1 MLSPSR
7 QASGRLLIAAALL
20 ASPYLLAISFSPSS
34 TLLNQL
40 LSVAVWGVLLG
51 VSTPVVQPL
60 SSSAAAAAVRWPL
73 LALASLVVAAG
84 LSSGWASVPLSMT
97 LSTVLMLVCAVL
109 VMRGAV
115 TAPASLAEHGG
126 IFWAALL
133 LAGGLSSLIALIQV
147 FWPQW
152 ADGVLIARSGL
163 PGRAVGNVRQP
174 NHLSTLLLWSLIALV
189 PVARSGQLLGW
200 RVSGRTL
207 LSLGGLLTLGVVLTA
222 SRTGVV
228 GMLMLSVW
236 GVFDRR
242 LNRPIRHALVAAPLV
257 YLLGWLAMA
266 GWSHLTHATF
276 GGEARLAEADLSA
289 SRFGIWRNAWD
300 LILAQPWTG
309 VGIGNFNYAWTLT
322 PFPGRPVAF
331 FDHAH
336 NLPLHV
342 AVEMGLPAALALTL
356 ALCWGLWQAWQRS
369 FAQADEDLS
378 ATSRAATMVVM
389 IAGVHSL
396 LEYPLWY
403 GYFLLPTAWAFGL
416 ALRPH
421 PAWVT
426 TPSSTPTA
434 GAWSPSPAS
443 VLYEPWRMV
452 VALLMILGAVL
463 AAIDYQRVV
472 IIYQPGNT
480 TLSLEERIE
489 QGQQSLLFAHHA
501 DYAAATV
508 NDPSP
513 AALLGLTRT
522 THSLLDT
529 RLMTAWA
536 DALAQAGQV
545 DQARHLAAR
554 LREFRNPA
562 TADYFAPCKQLPGAS
577 ATDLPYQCLPASRT
591 WRWQD
596 FLDQPAA
603 P

>member
-20 ASPYLLAISFSPSS
+20 ASPYLLAVSFSPSS

-51 VSTPVVQPL
+51 LSTPLTRPL
-60 SSSAAAAAVRWPL
+60 PGWMAAQSIQWPL
-73 LALASLVVAAG
+73 WVLATIVIATG
-84 LSSGWASVPLSMT
+84 ISGWWAAVPLSMT
-97 LSTVLMLVCAVL
+97 LSTVLMVVCAVL

-133 LAGGLSSLIALIQV
+133 LAGGLSSVVALIQV
-147 FWPQW
+147 FWPSL
-152 ADGVLIARSGL
+152 ADGVWIARSGL

-189 PVARSGQLLGW
+189 PAARSGQLLGW
-200 RVSGRTL
+200 LIPGRVWLGF
-207 LSLGGLLTLGVVLTA
+207 GGLLTFGVVLTA

-236 GVFDRR
+236 GCFDRR
-242 LNRPIRHALVAAPLV
+242 LSRPIRQALIALPIAYLV
-257 YLLGWLAMA
+257 GWMAMA
-266 GWSHLTHATF
+266 SWSHLTHATF

-289 SRFGIWRNAWD
+289 SRFGIWHNAWD
-300 LILAQPWTG
+300 LIRAQPWTG
-309 VGIGNFNYAWTLT
+309 VGVGNFNYAWTLT

-336 NLPLHV
+336 NLPLQF
-342 AVEMGLPAALALTL
+342 AVEMGLPAALILVT
-356 ALCWGLWQAWQRS
+356 ALCWAVWQAWRRS
-369 FAQADEDLS
+369 FQALDEDFS
-378 ATSRAATMVVM
+378 ASSRAATMVVM
-389 IAGVHSL
+389 VAGVHSL

-416 ALRPH
+416 ALRPAQPDVASAPEK
-421 PAWVT
+421 PAGTWEPPT
-426 TPSSTPTA
+426 SSA
-434 GAWSPSPAS
+434 
-443 VLYEPWRMV
+443 LYEPWRMAL
-452 VALLMILGAVL
+452 ALLMILGAAL

-472 IIYQPGNT
+472 VIYQPGNT

-513 AALLGLTRT
+513 SARLGLSRT

-536 DALAQAGQV
+536 DALADAGQI
-545 DQARHLAAR
+545 DQARYLAAR

-562 TADYFAPCKQLPGAS
+562 TAEYFAPCQTTQAHSGAT
-577 ATDLPYQCLPASRT
+577 ADVPYQCTPASRV

-596 FLDQPAA
+596 FLNQPA

>member
-20 ASPYLLAISFSPSS
+20 ASPYLLAVSFSPSS

-51 VSTPVVQPL
+51 VSTPMVQPL
-60 SSSAAAAAVRWPL
+60 SSSAAASAVRWPL

-84 LSSGWASVPLSMT
+84 LSWGWASVPLSMT
-97 LSTVLMLVCAVL
+97 LSTVLMVVCAVL

-115 TAPASLAEHGG
+115 TAPAGLAEHGG

-133 LAGGLSSLIALIQV
+133 LAGGLSTLIALIQV
-147 FWPQW
+147 FWPHW

-174 NHLSTLLLWSLIALV
+174 NHLSTLLLWSILALV

-207 LSLGGLLTLGVVLTA
+207 LGLGSLLTLGVVLTA

-228 GMLMLSVW
+228 GILMLSVW
-236 GVFDRR
+236 GAFDRR
-242 LNRPIRHALVAAPLV
+242 LNRPIRHALMAAPLV

-266 GWSHLTHATF
+266 GWSHLTHTTF

-309 VGIGNFNYAWTLT
+309 VGIGNFNYAWSLT

-342 AVEMGLPAALALTL
+342 AVEMGLPAAAALTL

-369 FAQADEDLS
+369 FAQADEDIS
-378 ATSRAATMVVM
+378 VTSRAATMVVM

-403 GYFLLPTAWAFGL
+403 SYFLLPTAWAFGL
-416 ALRPH
+416 ALRP
-421 PAWVT
+421 PPLAIT
-426 TPSSTPTA
+426 APPLAPTA
-434 GAWSPSPAS
+434 GTWSPPPAS

-452 VALLMILGAVL
+452 LALMMILGAAL
-463 AAIDYQRVV
+463 AAVDYQRVV

-513 AALLGLTRT
+513 ATRLGLTRT

-545 DQARHLAAR
+545 DQARYLAAR
-554 LREFRNPA
+554 IREFRNPA
-562 TADYFAPCKQLPGAS
+562 TADYFAPCKQPPEAS
-577 ATDLPYQCLPASRT
+577 AADLPYQCQPASRT

-596 FLDQPAA
+596 FLDQPA

>member
-1 MLSPSR
+1 MLSSSR

-51 VSTPVVQPL
+51 VSTPTVQPL
-60 SSSAAAAAVRWPL
+60 SNSAAATAMRWPL
-73 LALASLVVAAG
+73 LALTCLVVATG
-84 LSSGWASVPLSMT
+84 LSWGWAAVPLSMT
-97 LSTVLMLVCAVL
+97 LSTVLMLLCAVL

-115 TAPASLAEHGG
+115 TAPAHLAEHGG

-147 FWPQW
+147 FWPHW
-152 ADGVLIARSGL
+152 ADGVWIARSGL

-200 RVSGRTL
+200 RISGRAL
-207 LSLGGLLTLGVVLTA
+207 LGLGSLLTLGVVLTA

-228 GMLMLSVW
+228 GILMLSVW

-242 LNRPIRHALVAAPLV
+242 LSRPIRQALVAIPGV
-257 YLLGWLAMA
+257 YLLGWLGMA

-300 LILAQPWTG
+300 LVLAQPWTG

-342 AVEMGLPAALALTL
+342 AVEMGLPAATALTL
-356 ALCWGLWQAWQRS
+356 ALCWGVWQAWRRS
-369 FAQADEDLS
+369 FSQTDEDVS
-378 ATSRAATMVVM
+378 ASSRAATMVVM
-389 IAGVHSL
+389 VAGVHSL

-416 ALRPH
+416 ALRPSPH
-421 PAWVT
+421 VAP
-426 TPSSTPTA
+426 PPCPPTA
-434 GAWSPSPAS
+434 GAAWTPPPAS

-452 VALLMILGAVL
+452 LALLMILGAVL

-472 IIYQPGNT
+472 VIYQPGNT
-480 TLSLEERIE
+480 TLSLEDRIA

-513 AALLGLTRT
+513 ASRLGLTRT

-536 DALAQAGQV
+536 DALADAGQV
-545 DQARHLAAR
+545 DQARYLAAR
-554 LREFRNPA
+554 IREFRNPA
-562 TADYFAPCKQLPGAS
+562 TAEYFAPCQPPSTSVA
-577 ATDLPYQCLPASRT
+577 DQPYQCQPATRT

-596 FLDQPAA
+596 FLDQPAL
-603 P
+603 